1 MKISLDFNI
10 SSPQERVLFLNTYIN
25 KSQTYSNDNLEMM
38 ANYILWAVEKE
49 TSEKFQIESK
59 NSPWSKQEKHISY
72 EQLLDQENETGKP
85 CEIYLSELPPLV
97 KKQKIDRQE
106 IINILKIKPITTLE
120 QNLQKLN
127 KNPDEIFSNSFIPSE
142 WNSLA
147 PAWFNLWL
155 EIDTIEFMVQFWE
168 MLHKKRR
175 EDLPIRK
182 ILFDRLR
189 LGLLFQD
196 GGVSFATFLDK
207 LKTEGAAWDAHTY
220 LKNKRKLVGL
230 RTQQYLLIDSTKN
243 EQMQTHKNT
252 HIYFE
257 QETNL
262 IEDLAPFSDTSM
274 ILDTITEGVFTKKF
288 QLKCVENLRKCD
300 TLDTHSNNI
309 IDMRQPDTV
318 RQLLFFEDDIK
329 RQSFSNNFYK
339 QEIAQKIL
347 KFLYYY
353 IKKSNFNEE
362 LTLILNMK
370 MQKINNKVIA
380 EKINN
385 KFNTKY
391 NENYISTIFT
401 KRIIKEIT
409 KQAKMHY
416 QLIEYI
422 TIGKT
427 IFKKCSMC
435 GQWLPRSNA
444 YYNKRTSTSDGFFS
458 YCKNCKKGK

>member
-1 MKISLDFNI
+1 M
-10 SSPQERVLFLNTYIN
+10 
-25 KSQTYSNDNLEMM
+25 
-38 ANYILWAVEKE
+38 
-49 TSEKFQIESK
+49 
-59 NSPWSKQEKHISY
+59 
-72 EQLLDQENETGKP
+72 
-85 CEIYLSELPPLV
+85 
-97 KKQKIDRQE
+97 
-106 IINILKIKPITTLE
+106 
-120 QNLQKLN
+120 
-127 KNPDEIFSNSFIPSE
+127 
-142 WNSLA
+142 
-147 PAWFNLWL
+147 
-155 EIDTIEFMVQFWE
+155 
-168 MLHKKRR
+168 
-175 EDLPIRK
+175 
-182 ILFDRLR
+182 
-189 LGLLFQD
+189 
-196 GGVSFATFLDK
+196 
-207 LKTEGAAWDAHTY
+207 
-220 LKNKRKLVGL
+220 
-230 RTQQYLLIDSTKN
+230 
-243 EQMQTHKNT
+243 
-252 HIYFE
+252 
-257 QETNL
+257 
-262 IEDLAPFSDTSM
+262 
-274 ILDTITEGVFTKKF
+274 LDTGGG
-288 QLKCVENLRKCD
+288 
-300 TLDTHSNNI
+300 NI

-362 LTLILNMK
+362 LTLILKMK
-370 MQKINNKVIA
+370 MQKINNKIIA

-435 GQWLPRSNA
+435 GQWLPRSNT